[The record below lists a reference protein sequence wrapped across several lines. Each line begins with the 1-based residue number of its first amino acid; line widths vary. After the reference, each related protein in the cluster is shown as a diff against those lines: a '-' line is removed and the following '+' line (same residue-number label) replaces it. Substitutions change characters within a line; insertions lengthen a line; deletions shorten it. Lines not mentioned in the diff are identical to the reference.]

1 MRKLRLAEN
10 HLGYKPYDFVLCND
24 FLDAKQNRTT
34 PLPRK
39 KKPIWK
45 YIDELHWINDTTSAF
60 QGTPLEEGKPMWGE
74 EFCKLHNDVISY
86 YLSSAVSTSLVV

>member
-34 PLPRK
+34 PLPHQK
-39 KKPIWK
+39 KKT
-45 YIDELHWINDTTSAF
+45 H
-60 QGTPLEEGKPMWGE
+60 LE
-74 EFCKLHNDVISY
+74 IY
-86 YLSSAVSTSLVV
+86 

>member
-39 KKPIWK
+39 KNPFGNILMN
-45 YIDELHWINDTTSAF
+45 YTESMTQL
-60 QGTPLEEGKPMWGE
+60 L
-74 EFCKLHNDVISY
+74 ISR
-86 YLSSAVSTSLVV
+86 AHH

>member
-1 MRKLRLAEN
+1 MRNLRLAEN

-34 PLPRK
+34 PPPRK
-39 KKPIWK
+39 KKLNWK
-45 YIDELHWINDTTSAF
+45 YIDELHWINDTTSPF
-60 QGTPLEEGKPMWGE
+60 QGTPLEEEKPMWGE

-86 YLSSAVSTSLVV
+86 LSSAVSTSLVV